1 MSKNK
6 AAPALTD
13 ELRRCAEQRLAQRG
27 ENSVTAEIHADLLK
41 LVHELQVHQIE
52 LEMQNEAL
60 RAAQAEIEDGQRFT
74 DLYEFAPVGY
84 FSVGADSSI
93 RLLNQAGAS
102 LLRLPSA
109 QLKGQCLAAYV
120 AADSLSTFNA
130 FIARVFAQGSHG
142 ACEISLCPEGAVS
155 PIAVLVEAVTD
166 VQRRVCNLA
175 ITDISARKRAEDNL
189 RDQKEFFRLIAENID
204 GFVAVLDH
212 EGRRIYNSPSYAEL
226 FGGRDPT
233 GTISFA
239 EVHPSDRERV
249 ELAFRETVAT
259 GEGQHLEYRF
269 VRADGRVRLMESHGG
284 VVLDSDGRVKYVVV
298 VTHDVTERGE
308 ADEKIHH
315 LAFHDPLTQLPN
327 RLTLSDRLQHA
338 MAASKRSGRYGALLF
353 LDLDH
358 FKPVNDA
365 YGHVAGDLL
374 LVQAAERIARCV
386 REMDTVARF
395 GGDEFVVMLGELD
408 VDFEPSLVQAELV
421 AEKIRAAIA
430 EPYILEIK
438 NRDGSLQQIEHNC
451 TVSIGAT
458 LFLDHERS
466 EEEVLKQADIA
477 MYCAKEGGRD
487 RVSYAGSQ

>member
-6 AAPALTD
+6 VTPALD
-13 ELRRCAEQRLAQRG
+13 GELRRCAEQRLAQQG
-27 ENSVTAEIHADLLK
+27 ELSDAVEIQADLLK
-41 LVHELQVHQIE
+41 LMHELQVHQIE

-84 FSVGADSSI
+84 FSVGADSRI
-93 RLLNQAGAS
+93 RLLNQAAAS
-102 LLRLPSA
+102 LLQLPST

-120 AADSLSTFNA
+120 TADSLSAFNA
-130 FIARVFAQGSHG
+130 FITRIFTQGCYG
-142 ACEISLCPEGAVS
+142 ACEINLCPGGAAS
-155 PIAVLVEAVTD
+155 SIAVLVEAVTD
-166 VQRRVCNLA
+166 PQRQMCNLA
-175 ITDISARKRAEDNL
+175 ITDISARKRAEDAV
-189 RDQKEFFRLIAENID
+189 REQKEFFRLIAENID

-233 GTISFA
+233 GTLSFA
-239 EVHPSDRERV
+239 EVHPDDRERV
-249 ELAFRETVAT
+249 EQAFRETVAT
-259 GEGQHLEYRF
+259 GVGQHLEYRF

-284 VVLDSDGRVKYVVV
+284 VVLDGEGRVKYVVV
-298 VTHDVTERGE
+298 VTHDVTERQE

-365 YGHVAGDLL
+365 HGHVAGDLL
-374 LVQAAERIARCV
+374 LIQAAERIVRCV

-408 VDFEPSLVQAELV
+408 VDYAPSLAQAELV

-430 EPYILEIK
+430 EPYRLDIK
-438 NRDGSLQQIEHNC
+438 ASDGSWQRIEHHC
-451 TVSIGAT
+451 TASIGVT

-466 EEEVLKQADIA
+466 EEEVLKLADIA
-477 MYCAKEGGRD
+477 MYRAKEAGRD
-487 RVSYAGSQ
+487 RVSYVASQ